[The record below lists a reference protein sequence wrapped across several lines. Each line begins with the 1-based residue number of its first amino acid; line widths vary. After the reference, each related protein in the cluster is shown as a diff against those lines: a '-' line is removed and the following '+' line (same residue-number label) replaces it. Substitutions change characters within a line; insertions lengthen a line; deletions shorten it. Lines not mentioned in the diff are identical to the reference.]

1 LLTIK
6 EAADRLGIS
15 ENTARRRLHAGLLK
29 GYQEDPPYGRWLVEL
44 SDEDI
49 EGTAHAAGDGA
60 TPELVKALRD
70 IIRRQDETLE
80 QFSRQLESK
89 DQQIKELHVL
99 LQQAQSVLP
108 APKESQ
114 HSWWHKLWHRTV
126 R

>member
-1 LLTIK
+1 MLTIK
-6 EAADRLGIS
+6 EAAARLGIS
-15 ENTARRRLHAGLLK
+15 ENTVRRRLHAGLFK

-49 EGTAHAAGDGA
+49 EGTAHATGDDV

-70 IIRRQDETLE
+70 IIRRQDETLG

-99 LQQAQSVLP
+99 LQQAQSALP

-114 HSWWHKLWHRTV
+114 HSWWHKLWHRNG